1 MALPESAK
9 TNVYAADWLL
19 IGIFLNPTASVPS
32 TVQLLKVPLVGVP
45 SKGVVSVGEVAN
57 TKAPVPVSPVT
68 AEAKFAEE
76 GVPRN
81 VATPA
86 PRDVIPVPPLATA
99 KVPANVIVPDVEIGP
114 PDVVKPVVPPDTST
128 LVTVPPVP
136 VALIV

>member
-1 MALPESAK
+1 M
-9 TNVYAADWLL
+9 
-19 IGIFLNPTASVPS
+19 FVPS
-32 TVQLLKVPLVGVP
+32 TVQLLKTPLVGVP
-45 SKGVVSVGEVAN
+45 SKGVVSVGDVAN
-57 TKAPVPVSPVT
+57 TNRPDPVSSVT

-86 PRDVIPVPPLATA
+86 PREVIPVPPLATGSVPVTLVVRLA
-99 KVPANVIVPDVEIGP
+99 NVVEVVPVPPLAIANVPASVTVPDVVIGP
-114 PDVVKPVVPPDTST
+114 PDVVKPVVPPDTAT